1 MSDSEFDRTQEP
13 ARFSDIPLLLFI
25 RGLFFVSLVSLVL
38 VSAHWYIGL
47 RLIRDAGLPPA
58 AWTVLWGAF
67 ASIFISLI
75 GGRLLPRSV
84 GQVLQWVGFLW
95 IGAFAMLLTACAATD
110 LGFFVASFV
119 APRTSAWGPLQAGL
133 IMALVVPALAWGFLV
148 ARRTPK
154 VERVTVPIRGLGK
167 AFDGL
172 RIVQITDVHIG
183 DTLDGS
189 FLRRVVDAVNALKPD
204 VIAVTGDL
212 IDGSVASLR
221 AEVAALKD
229 LKASRGTFYVTGN
242 HEYYHGAAAWLAEVK
257 RLGLTVLHNEH
268 RVLEH
273 DGAKLVVA
281 GVPDLE
287 GARFAESHAPR
298 ADVAFAGAPKD
309 APRILLAH
317 QPRFARHA
325 KDQKVQLMLSGH
337 THGGQIFP
345 FMFFVRLQQPVIA
358 GFRTLHGVPV
368 YTSRGTGYWGPPF
381 RVGPSSEIT
390 ELTLRVQPDD
400 AT

>member
-1 MSDSEFDRTQEP
+1 MSEGQPDRTQEP
-13 ARFSDIPLLLFI
+13 ARFGEIPVLLFI
-25 RGLFFVSLVSLVL
+25 RGLFFISLVSLVL

-67 ASIFISLI
+67 ASIFVSLI
-75 GGRLLPRSV
+75 GGRLLPRRAAL
-84 GQVLQWVGFLW
+84 VLQWMGFLW
-95 IGAFAMLLTACAATD
+95 IGAFGLLLSTVAATD
-110 LGFFVASFV
+110 LGFYIASFV
-119 APRTSAWGPLQAGL
+119 TPRTAQWGPLQATVVA
-133 IMALVVPALAWGFLV
+133 ALVVPALVWGFAV
-148 ARRTPK
+148 ARRTPG
-154 VERVTVPIRGLGK
+154 VERLTVPIRGLGK
-167 AFDGL
+167 ELDGL

-183 DTLDGS
+183 DTLDRR
-189 FLRRVVDAVNALKPD
+189 FLRRVVDRVNSLDAD
-204 VIAVTGDL
+204 IVAVTGDL
-212 IDGSVASLR
+212 IDGSVARLR
-221 AEVAALKD
+221 DEVAALAE
-229 LKASRGTFYVTGN
+229 LKSRRGVFYVTGN

-257 RLGLTVLHNEH
+257 RLGMTPLHNEH
-268 RVLEH
+268 RVVSE
-273 DGAKLVVA
+273 GAAQLVVG

-287 GARFAESHAPR
+287 GARFAESHQPR
-298 ADVAFAGAPKD
+298 ADVAFQGAPEG

-358 GFRTLHGVPV
+358 GFRELHGVPV

-381 RVGPSSEIT
+381 RVGPTSEIT
-390 ELTLRVQPDD
+390 EITLRS
-400 AT
+400 A

>member
-1 MSDSEFDRTQEP
+1 MSDSELDRTQEP
-13 ARFSDIPLLLFI
+13 ARFSEVPLLLFI
-25 RGLFFVSLVSLVL
+25 RGLFFVGLVSLVL

-47 RLIRDAGLPPA
+47 RLIRDAGLPA
-58 AWTVLWGAF
+58 AGWTVLWGAF

-75 GGRLLPRSV
+75 GGRLLPRSI

-95 IGAFAMLLTACAATD
+95 IGAFGLLLTAVAATD
-110 LGFFVASFV
+110 LGFYVASLV
-119 APRTSAWGPLQAGL
+119 TPRTASWGPLQAL
-133 IMALVVPALAWGFLV
+133 VVVALVVPALAWGFFV
-148 ARRTPK
+148 ARSTPR
-154 VERVTVPIRGLGK
+154 VERLTVPITGLGK

-183 DTLDGS
+183 DTLDRR
-189 FLRRVVDAVNALKPD
+189 FLRRVVDQVNALKPD
-204 VIAVTGDL
+204 LIAVTGDL

-221 AEVAALKD
+221 EEVAALGE
-229 LKASRGTFYVTGN
+229 LKSSRGTFYVTGN
-242 HEYYHGAAAWLAEVK
+242 HEYYHGAAAWVAEVS

-273 DGAKLVVA
+273 EGAKLVVG

-298 ADVAFAGAPKD
+298 ADVAFSGAPD
-309 APRILLAH
+309 GAPRILLAH

-325 KDQKVQLMLSGH
+325 KDHQVQLMLSGH

-390 ELTLRVQPDD
+390 ELTLRS
-400 AT
+400 A